1 MLIILTV
8 ANSVGWSIVNIGSLT
23 LLSECCMSMNGSD
36 IVGVLDELKN
46 KGLLVKAHNAM
57 NKTWYIKG
65 DGIFVGY
72 VATSDELIE
81 LKREN
86 RLDLS
91 GIKSLG

>member
-1 MLIILTV
+1 MT
-8 ANSVGWSIVNIGSLT
+8 
-23 LLSECCMSMNGSD
+23 MNGSS
-36 IVGVLDELKN
+36 IAGVLDELESQ
-46 KGLLVKAHNAM
+46 GLLVKVHNAL

-65 DGIFVGY
+65 DGIFRGY
-72 VATSDELIE
+72 VATSEELIE

>member
-1 MLIILTV
+1 M
-8 ANSVGWSIVNIGSLT
+8 NSSGLP
-23 LLSECCMSMNGSD
+23 LLSECSMTVNGSN
-36 IVGVLDELKN
+36 IVAVLGELESQ
-46 KGLLVKAHNAM
+46 GLLVKAHNAM

-72 VATSDELIE
+72 VATSEELIE

>member
-1 MLIILTV
+1 MV
-8 ANSVGWSIVNIGSLT
+8 AVSDPQASSSNPDFDSVLAELRQQGLKVT
-23 LLSECCMSMNGSD
+23 L
-36 IVGVLDELKN
+36 
-46 KGLLVKAHNAM
+46 HNAL
-57 NKTWYIKG
+57 NETWYIKG

>member
-1 MLIILTV
+1 
-8 ANSVGWSIVNIGSLT
+8 
-23 LLSECCMSMNGSD
+23 MSMNGSD

>member
-1 MLIILTV
+1 
-8 ANSVGWSIVNIGSLT
+8 VNISGLP
-23 LLSECCMSMNGSD
+23 LLSECCMTMNGSN
-36 IVGVLDELKN
+36 IVGVLDELESQ
-46 KGLLVKAHNAM
+46 GLLVKAHNAM

-72 VATSDELIE
+72 IATSDELIE